1 MIAIDAAWI
10 ALVITGLGTLFL
22 FGELLVNMRGIF
34 GVVGIAFITFYFL
47 THLDPSMFVIMM
59 IVYVISL
66 ALIILDAKVIN
77 DGTLTTVG
85 SISMLLVVGMSA
97 PDWVTGAYG
106 VCGVLIGAIS
116 SLLFLRVFPK
126 RDLWTKIT
134 LVDKLSSEAGY
145 NSMNESYTNLSGQ
158 KGITLTQLRPVGT
171 IKIGEQ
177 EYSAVSNGHWIEK
190 DEEIV
195 VEQVDGTRILVKKT

>member
-1 MIAIDAAWI
+1 MAWL

-47 THLDPSMFVIMM
+47 THLDPSMFIVMM
-59 IVYVISL
+59 IVYFISL
-66 ALIILDAKVIN
+66 SLIILDAKVIN

-106 VCGVLIGAIS
+106 VCGVLIGAIG

-145 NSMNESYTNLSGQ
+145 NSMNETYASLVGKS
-158 KGITLTQLRPVGT
+158 GITLTQLRPVGT
-171 IKIGEQ
+171 IKIEEQ
-177 EYSAVSNGHWIEK
+177 EYSAVSNGHWIDK
-190 DEEIV
+190 DEEIIV
-195 VEQVDGTRILVKKT
+195 DQVDGTRILVRKS